1 MKRYHNEYRVKST
14 RLDGW
19 DYSSPGHYFITIS
32 VRDRIN
38 YFGRVMGGTV
48 ELSDIGRITKECW
61 KNIPMHFPHVG
72 LDEFVVMPS
81 HVHGIIII
89 NSNINVET
97 QNFASLPNN
106 KFGPQSKNLGSIIR
120 GFKIGVKK
128 WATMNNIDFQWQPGF
143 YEHIIRNEK
152 SLRNIRQYITENPAK
167 WEFDLENPDAKPVK
181 PQNLASKCIK
191 GPVVNGNHNVET
203 QNFASQN
210 PLPSVEM
217 QNLASQN
224 NKFDR

>member
-1 MKRYHNEYRVKST
+1 MIKKYHNEYRVKST

-19 DYSSPGHYFITIS
+19 DYSSSGYYFITIS

-48 ELSDIGRITKECW
+48 ELSDLGRITKECW

-89 NSNINVET
+89 NSNIHVET
-97 QNFASLPNN
+97 QNFASPNPLPSMETQNLASLHPIVSVNTQNLASRNN

-152 SLRNIRQYITENPAK
+152 SLQSIRQYIIENPLK
-167 WEFDLENPDAKPVK
+167 WEFDLENLDAKPVET
-181 PQNLASKCIK
+181 QNLASKTLRLKPC
-191 GPVVNGNHNVET
+191 V
-203 QNFASQN
+203 
-210 PLPSVEM
+210 
-217 QNLASQN
+217 
-224 NKFDR
+224 